1 VSDAAR
7 IVLTTVGDRANAE
20 RLARSLV
27 EERLA
32 ACVNLLPGVRS
43 IYRWKGAVEEA
54 DEILLV
60 IKTTRAGHAALAARV
75 RVLHPYELPELVAID
90 PADVDPAYLRWIGE
104 SVTG

>member
-1 VSDAAR
+1 MSDAAR
-7 IVLTTVGDRANAE
+7 ILLTTVGDRANAE

-43 IYRWKGAVEEA
+43 IYRWEGAVEEA

-60 IKTTRAGHAALAARV
+60 VKTTRAAHAALAERV
-75 RVLHPYELPELVAID
+75 RALHPYELPELVSLD
-90 PADVDPAYLRWIGE
+90 PAEVDPAYLRWIAK